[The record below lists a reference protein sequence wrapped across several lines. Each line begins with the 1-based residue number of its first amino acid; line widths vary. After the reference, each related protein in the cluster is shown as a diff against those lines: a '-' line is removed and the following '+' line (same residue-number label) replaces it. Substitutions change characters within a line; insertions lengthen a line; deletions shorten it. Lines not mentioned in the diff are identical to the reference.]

1 MADEVPQRAEL
12 MAPYRHPWR
21 ACGRE
26 VWRDNRGLRAGT
38 VVGGASTA
46 IGVAGLALGPQLWGV
61 WAVLGVLI
69 LGYMAFL
76 WAWVT
81 AGATLPLLRAWRQR
95 SVLRDVLEKR
105 PHAGSEDPD
114 LVHDLFAVTVED
126 DGWLYTWRYRPL
138 AWDEQPGLER
148 VEVPGRPRYEAEVI
162 LERRFDA
169 RDAARAAEQLVE
181 AQEGA
186 ARREALAA
194 AQAAHVVERAAL
206 SEHDAEE
213 ARTTAAA
220 LQRSTGQRS
229 RRS

>member
-1 MADEVPQRAEL
+1 MAEEVQQRAEL
-12 MAPYRHPWR
+12 MAPYRHPAR
-21 ACGRE
+21 HVAAV
-26 VWRDNRGLRAGT
+26 VWRETFAVRAMMAVGVLCT
-38 VVGGASTA
+38 VA
-46 IGVAGLALGPQLWGV
+46 GVAGVVAGEPLLELLLVVGLMTLAAMGFSWGS
-61 WAVLGVLI
+61 
-69 LGYMAFL
+69 
-76 WAWVT
+76 VT
-81 AGATLPLLRAWRQR
+81 ASGTLPLLRAWRQR
-95 SVLRDVLEKR
+95 SELRDVLEQR

-138 AWDEQPGLER
+138 RWDEEPALER

-206 SEHDAEE
+206 SEHEAEE
-213 ARTTAAA
+213 TRTTAAA

>member
-1 MADEVPQRAEL
+1 MADEVQERAEL
-12 MAPYRHPWR
+12 MAPYRHPAR
-21 ACGRE
+21 YCGRE
-26 VWRDNRGLRAGT
+26 VWRHVREVRYGVVLGGVSTVAGGVGFVAGSILLGLLL
-38 VVGGASTA
+38 VVGVLVLLYMGGAWAYLTA
-46 IGVAGLALGPQLWGV
+46 RETIK
-61 WAVLGVLI
+61 
-69 LGYMAFL
+69 
-76 WAWVT
+76 
-81 AGATLPLLRAWRQR
+81 LLRAWRQR

-138 AWDEQPGLER
+138 AWDEHPGLEQ

>member
-1 MADEVPQRAEL
+1 MADVPAQRAEL
-12 MAPYRHPWR
+12 MAPYRHPAR
-21 ACGRE
+21 HVAAV
-26 VWRDNRGLRAGT
+26 VWHRTVALRSGM
-38 VVGGASTA
+38 A
-46 IGVAGLALGPQLWGV
+46 IGVLSTLAGAAGLVAGEPLLALLLV
-61 WAVLGVLI
+61 VGVLTLI
-69 LGYMAFL
+69 SMGFSWAF
-76 WAWVT
+76 VT
-81 AGATLPLLRAWRQR
+81 ASETLPLLRAWRQP

-126 DGWLYTWRYRPL
+126 DGWLYTWRYRAL
-138 AWDEQPGLER
+138 AWDEEPALEQ
-148 VEVPGRPRYEAEVI
+148 VEVPGRPRYAAEVI

-169 RDAARAAEQLVE
+169 RDAARAAEQLVD
-181 AQEGA
+181 AQESA
-186 ARREALAA
+186 AKREALAA

-206 SEHDAEE
+206 DEHELEE

>member
-1 MADEVPQRAEL
+1 MADVPAQRAEL
-12 MAPYRHPWR
+12 MAPYRHPAR
-21 ACGRE
+21 HCAAV
-26 VWRDNRGLRAGT
+26 VWRETFAVRAGMAVGVLCT
-38 VVGGASTA
+38 VAGAAGVVAGEPLLELLAVVGLLTLISMGFS
-46 IGVAGLALGPQLWGV
+46 
-61 WAVLGVLI
+61 WA
-69 LGYMAFL
+69 Y
-76 WAWVT
+76 VT

-95 SVLRDVLEKR
+95 SELRDVLEKR

-138 AWDEQPGLER
+138 AWDEQPGLEQ
-148 VEVPGRPRYEAEVI
+148 VEVPGRPRYAAEVI

-181 AQEGA
+181 AQESA
-186 ARREALAA
+186 AQREALAA
-194 AQAAHVVERAAL
+194 AQAAHVAETAEL
-206 SEHDAEE
+206 NEHEAEE
-213 ARTTAAA
+213 ARGTAAA

>member
-1 MADEVPQRAEL
+1 MADVPAQRAEL

-21 ACGRE
+21 HVSRE
-26 VWRDNRGLRAGT
+26 VLRQRTEVRG
-38 VVGGASTA
+38 VGA
-46 IGVAGLALGPQLWGV
+46 IGVVASGVGVVGLATGTTLMALWIVAGIFALICA
-61 WAVLGVLI
+61 AVMW
-69 LGYMAFL
+69 GY
-76 WAWVT
+76 VT
-81 AGATLPLLRAWRQR
+81 AEATLPLLRAWRQR
-95 SVLRDVLEKR
+95 SVLRDVLDQR

-138 AWDEQPGLER
+138 RWDEEPGLEQ
-148 VEVPGRPRYEAEVI
+148 VEVPGRPRYAAEVI

-186 ARREALAA
+186 EKREALAA
-194 AQAAHVVERAAL
+194 AAAAHTVEQADL
-206 SEHDAEE
+206 DEHEREE

>member
-1 MADEVPQRAEL
+1 MADVPAQRAEL
-12 MAPYRHPWR
+12 MAPYRQPARHV
-21 ACGRE
+21 AAV
-26 VWRDNRGLRAGT
+26 VWRRTFAVRALMAVGVLCT
-38 VVGGASTA
+38 VAGAAGVVAGEPLLELLLVVGLLTLISMGFS
-46 IGVAGLALGPQLWGV
+46 WG
-61 WAVLGVLI
+61 
-69 LGYMAFL
+69 Y
-76 WAWVT
+76 VT
-81 AGATLPLLRAWRQR
+81 AAETLPLLRAWRQR

-138 AWDEQPGLER
+138 AWDEQPGLEQ
-148 VEVPGRPRYEAEVI
+148 VEVPGRPRYAAEVI

-181 AQEGA
+181 AQEHA
-186 ARREALAA
+186 AEREALAA
-194 AQAAHVVERAAL
+194 AAVAHVVEQAEL
-206 SEHDAEE
+206 NEHEAEE